1 MKEVKKM
8 RYVILK
14 KINNTWYA
22 TRNRY
27 TAKEL
32 EIIVDKHYNDVVDFE
47 SINDGE
53 CQGLEEGV
61 IIIKDDGR
69 ELNNGVYLTDDLKL
83 ETNKEMTKG
92 LDLLV
97 GLPIMLVGML
107 TNIMSIDVTVLLM
120 VIWVFLVHFMIV
132 PNMNNNKENK
142 QTYADYQKAYKE
154 MQENLPE
161 NHKAQGMM

>member
-1 MKEVKKM
+1 M

-47 SINDGE
+47 LIDGGE
-53 CQGLEEGV
+53 YQGLDDGV
-61 IIIKDDGR
+61 IIVADDGR
-69 ELNNGVYLTDDLKL
+69 ELDKNGRYLNDNLEI
-83 ETNKEMTKG
+83 ETNKELTKG

-97 GLPIMLVGML
+97 GLPIMLMGML
-107 TNIMSIDVTVLLM
+107 TDIMSIDVAVLLM
-120 VIWVFLVHFMIV
+120 VVWVFLVHFMIV

-142 QTYADYQKAYKE
+142 
-154 MQENLPE
+154 LPE
-161 NHKAQGMM
+161 NNRAEGMM

>member
-1 MKEVKKM
+1 M

-47 SINDGE
+47 TINDGE
-53 CQGLEEGV
+53 YQGLEDGV
-61 IIIKDDGR
+61 IIVKDDGR
-69 ELNNGVYLTDDLKL
+69 KLDANGVYLNDDLKP
-83 ETNKEMTKG
+83 ETNKEMEKS
-92 LDLLV
+92 LDLVVGVPIFLV
-97 GLPIMLVGML
+97 GALTNSITIDFAIVLMLV
-107 TNIMSIDVTVLLM
+107 
-120 VIWVFLVHFMIV
+120 WVCLVHFAIV
-132 PNMNNNKENK
+132 PNTNNNKENK
-142 QTYADYQKAYKE
+142 KDYQQAEKE

-161 NHKAQGMM
+161 NHKAEGMM

>member
-1 MKEVKKM
+1 M

-14 KINNTWYA
+14 KINNVWYA

-27 TAKEL
+27 TEKEL

-53 CQGLEEGV
+53 CQGLEDGV

-69 ELNNGVYLTDDLKL
+69 KLNENGVYLTDDLKP
-83 ETNKEMTKG
+83 EANKEITKG

-97 GLPIMLVGML
+97 GLPIMLLGML
-107 TNIMSIDVTVLLM
+107 TNIMSIDVAVLLM

-142 QTYADYQKAYKE
+142 MKLTENNKAE
-154 MQENLPE
+154 
-161 NHKAQGMM
+161 GMM

>member
-1 MKEVKKM
+1 M

-107 TNIMSIDVTVLLM
+107 TNIMSIDVAVLLM

-154 MQENLPE
+154 TQENLPE

>member
-1 MKEVKKM
+1 M

-83 ETNKEMTKG
+83 ETNKEITKG

-107 TNIMSIDVTVLLM
+107 TNIMSIDVAVLLM

>member
-1 MKEVKKM
+1 M

-47 SINDGE
+47 LINDGE
-53 CQGLEEGV
+53 YQGLEDGV

-107 TNIMSIDVTVLLM
+107 TNIMSIDFAVLLM
-120 VIWVFLVHFMIV
+120 IVWVFLVHFVIV

-142 QTYADYQKAYKE
+142 KDYTKAEKE

-161 NHKAQGMM
+161 NHKAEGMM

>member
-1 MKEVKKM
+1 M

-47 SINDGE
+47 SIDDGE

-69 ELNNGVYLTDDLKL
+69 ELNNCVYLTDDLKL

-107 TNIMSIDVTVLLM
+107 TNIMSIDVAVLLM

>member
-1 MKEVKKM
+1 M

-47 SINDGE
+47 LINDGE
-53 CQGLEEGV
+53 CQGLEDGV

-83 ETNKEMTKG
+83 ETNKDMVNG
-92 LDLLV
+92 LGLLV
-97 GLPIMLVGML
+97 GVPIGLVGMF
-107 TNIMSIDVTVLLM
+107 TNIMSIDVAVLLM
-120 VIWVFLVHFMIV
+120 IVWVLLVNFVIV
-132 PNMNNNKENK
+132 PNLNNNKENK

>member
-1 MKEVKKM
+1 M
-8 RYVILK
+8 RYVIVK
-14 KINNTWYA
+14 KINNVWYA

-27 TAKEL
+27 TEKEL

-53 CQGLEEGV
+53 CQGLEDGV

-69 ELNNGVYLTDDLKL
+69 KLNENGVYLTDDLKP
-83 ETNKEMTKG
+83 EANKEMTKG

-97 GLPIMLVGML
+97 GLPIMLLGML
-107 TNIMSIDVTVLLM
+107 TNIMSIDVAVLLM

-142 QTYADYQKAYKE
+142 MK
-154 MQENLPE
+154 LPE
-161 NHKAQGMM
+161 NHKAEGMM

>member
-47 SINDGE
+47 SIDDGE

-107 TNIMSIDVTVLLM
+107 TNIMSLDVAVLLM

>member
-1 MKEVKKM
+1 M

-53 CQGLEEGV
+53 CQGLEDGV

-69 ELNNGVYLTDDLKL
+69 KLNENGVYLTDDLKL

-107 TNIMSIDVTVLLM
+107 TNIMSIDVAVLLM

-142 QTYADYQKAYKE
+142 MELT
-154 MQENLPE
+154 E
-161 NHKAQGMM
+161 NHKAEGMM

>member
-1 MKEVKKM
+1 M

-53 CQGLEEGV
+53 CQGLEDGV

-69 ELNNGVYLTDDLKL
+69 KLNENGVYLTDDLKL

-107 TNIMSIDVTVLLM
+107 TNIMSIDVAVLLM
-120 VIWVFLVHFMIV
+120 VIWVLLVHFMIV

-142 QTYADYQKAYKE
+142 MKLT
-154 MQENLPE
+154 E
-161 NHKAQGMM
+161 NHKAEGMM

>member
-1 MKEVKKM
+1 M

-14 KINNTWYA
+14 KINNVWYA

-47 SINDGE
+47 SINDGK
-53 CQGLEEGV
+53 CQGLEDGV

-69 ELNNGVYLTDDLKL
+69 KLNENGVYLTDDLKP

-97 GLPIMLVGML
+97 GLPIMLLGML
-107 TNIMSIDVTVLLM
+107 TNIMSIDVAVLLM

-142 QTYADYQKAYKE
+142 MK
-154 MQENLPE
+154 LPE
-161 NHKAQGMM
+161 NHKAEGMM

>member
-1 MKEVKKM
+1 M

-47 SINDGE
+47 LIDRGE
-53 CQGLEEGV
+53 YQGLDDGV
-61 IIIKDDGR
+61 IIVADDGR
-69 ELNNGVYLTDDLKL
+69 ELDKNGRYLNDNLEI
-83 ETNKEMTKG
+83 ETNKELAKG
-92 LDLLV
+92 LDLLL
-97 GLPIMLVGML
+97 GLPIMLMGML
-107 TNIMSIDVTVLLM
+107 TDIMSIDVAVLLM
-120 VIWVFLVHFMIV
+120 VVWVFLVHFAII

-142 QTYADYQKAYKE
+142 
-154 MQENLPE
+154 LPE
-161 NHKAQGMM
+161 NHRAEGMM

>member
-1 MKEVKKM
+1 M

-14 KINNTWYA
+14 KINNVWYA

-53 CQGLEEGV
+53 CQGLEDGV

-69 ELNNGVYLTDDLKL
+69 KLNENGVYLTDDLKP
-83 ETNKEMTKG
+83 EANKEITKG

-97 GLPIMLVGML
+97 GLPIMLLGML
-107 TNIMSIDVTVLLM
+107 TNIMSIDVGVLLM

-142 QTYADYQKAYKE
+142 MK
-154 MQENLPE
+154 LPE
-161 NHKAQGMM
+161 NHKAEGMM

>member
-53 CQGLEEGV
+53 CQELEEGV

-83 ETNKEMTKG
+83 ETNKEMVNG
-92 LDLLV
+92 LSLLV
-97 GLPIMLVGML
+97 GVPILLVGML
-107 TNIMSIDVTVLLM
+107 TNIMSIDVAVLLM
-120 VIWVFLVHFMIV
+120 VICVFLVNFVIV
-132 PNMNNNKENK
+132 PNLNNNKENK

>member
-83 ETNKEMTKG
+83 ETNKEITKG

-107 TNIMSIDVTVLLM
+107 TNIMSIDVAVLLM

>member
-1 MKEVKKM
+1 MK

-14 KINNTWYA
+14 KINNVWYA

-32 EIIVDKHYNDVVDFE
+32 EIIVDKHYDDVVDFE
-47 SINDGE
+47 TIDD
-53 CQGLEEGV
+53 GV

-69 ELNNGVYLTDDLKL
+69 ELNVNGVYLNDDLKL
-83 ETNKEMTKG
+83 ETNNEMAKG

-97 GLPIMLVGML
+97 GVPIGLVGMF
-107 TNIMSIDVTVLLM
+107 TNIMSIDFAVLLM
-120 VIWVFLVHFMIV
+120 LIWVFLVHFAIV
-132 PNMNNNKENK
+132 PNMNTNKENK
-142 QTYADYQKAYKE
+142 NYQAEHEE
-154 MQENLPE
+154 MMKNLPE

>member
-1 MKEVKKM
+1 M

-14 KINNTWYA
+14 KINNVWYA

-47 SINDGE
+47 SINDGK
-53 CQGLEEGV
+53 CQGLEDGV

-69 ELNNGVYLTDDLKL
+69 KLNENGVYLTDDLKP

-107 TNIMSIDVTVLLM
+107 TNIMSIDVAVLLM

-142 QTYADYQKAYKE
+142 MELT
-154 MQENLPE
+154 E
-161 NHKAQGMM
+161 NHKAEGMM